1 MSPSASGPPSWL
13 RANHPE
19 WLLGERQNLLNLGNP
34 ETWKWVVEHFD
45 GLLSDNGIDLY
56 RQDFNMDPLD
66 SWRCQEP
73 ADRQGT
79 TENLYVQ
86 GYLAYWDELRRR
98 HPDMLIDS
106 CASGGRRNDLETL
119 RRAVPLLR
127 SDYQVGP
134 EKTLANQ
141 NHTYGISSWFPFT
154 GTGCGAIDLYTVR
167 SYYQPCFGT
176 GNDMSKPENLALVQ
190 RAYREFKQVFA
201 SLYGD
206 YYPLTP
212 YSLDEGAWIAWQ
224 FDDPTQ
230 GKGAIQA
237 FRRNKNGAATQVVC
251 LRGLDP
257 KAKYEVESLDGL
269 PAQTLSG
276 KELMEKG
283 LTAEIKDKPGSAIYL
298 YRKM

>member
-1 MSPSASGPPSWL
+1 M
-13 RANHPE
+13 
-19 WLLGERQNLLNLGNP
+19 
-34 ETWKWVVEHFD
+34 VEHFD

-66 SWRCQEP
+66 SWRCQGP

-176 GNDMSKPENLALVQ
+176 GNDMSKPENLAGSCSG
-190 RAYREFKQVFA
+190 RIGNSSRSSPRSTATTIP
-201 SLYGD
+201 S
-206 YYPLTP
+206 TP
-212 YSLDEGAWIAWQ
+212 YSLDEAPGSRAVRRS
-224 FDDPTQ
+224 DTGQ
-230 GKGAIQA
+230 G
-237 FRRNKNGAATQVVC
+237 RH
-251 LRGLDP
+251 
-257 KAKYEVESLDGL
+257 SGL
-269 PAQTLSG
+269 PPQ
-276 KELMEKG
+276 
-283 LTAEIKDKPGSAIYL
+283 
-298 YRKM
+298 